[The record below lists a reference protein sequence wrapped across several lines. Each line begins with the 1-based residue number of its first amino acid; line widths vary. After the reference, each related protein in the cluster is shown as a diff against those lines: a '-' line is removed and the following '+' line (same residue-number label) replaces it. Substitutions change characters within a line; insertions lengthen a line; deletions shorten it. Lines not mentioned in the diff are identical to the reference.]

1 MLENVGD
8 FIINCFTAIGDFMDT
23 GINFYIACIV
33 LFSLILGNI
42 LLFLRR
48 K

>member
-8 FIINCFTAIGDFMDT
+8 FIINCFLAVGEFFDT
-23 GINFYIACIV
+23 GINFYIACII

-42 LLFLRR
+42 LLFIRR